1 MQTRFIAG
9 NVVIRPWQSSD
20 EEDFYCAIRESI
32 KELEPWLPWAHG
44 KYERK
49 DTRTWLA
56 SRSLEWNSG
65 AKYSFAIEDA
75 QSHQLLGGCGLNRI
89 DREHLIA
96 NLGYWVRSTCC
107 RRGIATTAV
116 KLLTQFAFEQLKFA
130 RIELVIVPTNIASR
144 RVAEKSGAQFEG
156 LQRNRLHLHGSSVDA
171 AMYSLTPDDM
181 AQGSQPTAGAGE

>member
-20 EEDFYCAIRESI
+20 EEEFYCAIRESVT
-32 KELEPWLPWAHG
+32 ELEPWLPWAHG
-44 KYERK
+44 KYKRQ

-56 SRSLEWNSG
+56 SRTMEWDSG
-65 AKYSFAIEDA
+65 SKYSFAIEDA

-107 RRGIATTAV
+107 RRGIATSAV
-116 KLLTQFAFEQLKFA
+116 KLLSQFAFRQLNLA
-130 RIELVIVPTNIASR
+130 RIEIVIIPTNIASR

-156 LQRNRLHLHGSSVDA
+156 LQRNRLSLRGSSFDA
-171 AMYSLTPDDM
+171 AMYSLTPHDL
-181 AQGSQPTAGAGE
+181 AQGKQPAAAAGE